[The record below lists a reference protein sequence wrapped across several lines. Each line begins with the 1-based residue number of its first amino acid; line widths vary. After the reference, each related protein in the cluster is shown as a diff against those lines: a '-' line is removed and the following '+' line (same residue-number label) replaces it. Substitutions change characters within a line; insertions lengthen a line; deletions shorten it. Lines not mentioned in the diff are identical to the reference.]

1 MIEPTLS
8 RETIYEGNIISVFK
22 DRVQL
27 PDGREGIR
35 EIVDHQPAVVI
46 IAIDN
51 HHVYF
56 VRQYR
61 KAIQDYLLELPAG
74 CVESGEDMLEAAK
87 RELQE
92 ECGCC
97 ADSWTQSMSLF
108 PTPGFCNEIYH
119 FFIAK
124 QLTFTTQ
131 SLDAD
136 EFVTVESMSFDEY
149 EKNVHSHQ
157 FKDVKTVLGFYLL
170 KDHLK

>member
-51 HHVYF
+51 QHVYF

-74 CVESGEDMLEAAK
+74 VC
-87 RELQE
+87 
-92 ECGCC
+92 
-97 ADSWTQSMSLF
+97 
-108 PTPGFCNEIYH
+108 
-119 FFIAK
+119 
-124 QLTFTTQ
+124 
-131 SLDAD
+131 
-136 EFVTVESMSFDEY
+136 
-149 EKNVHSHQ
+149 
-157 FKDVKTVLGFYLL
+157 
-170 KDHLK
+170 